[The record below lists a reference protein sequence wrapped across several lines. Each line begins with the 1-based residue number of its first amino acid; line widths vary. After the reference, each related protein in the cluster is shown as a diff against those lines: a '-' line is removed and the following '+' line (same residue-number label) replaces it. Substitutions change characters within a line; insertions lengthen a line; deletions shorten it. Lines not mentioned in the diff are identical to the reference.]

1 MLDRPAARITQQG
14 LRAGPVAGHGA
25 VRARTMTRMMIRS
38 LRLHTKEL
46 LRSRASETLVI
57 RLFLS
62 DNQLCCERFMIVPRN
77 WVVNIAPRFRSPF
90 WCAMR
95 AASWR
100 SSAANIFCVSAWLR
114 ILDDVAVPL
123 RNGVDPGTACL
134 AALSIES
141 AAWSSRSF

>member
-14 LRAGPVAGHGA
+14 LRVCPVAGHGA
-25 VRARTMTRMMIRS
+25 VRARTMTRMLIRS
-38 LRLHTKEL
+38 LRLHTQDL

-100 SSAANIFCVSAWLR
+100 SSAANIFCVSAWLL
-114 ILDDVAVPL
+114 ILDAVSVAL
-123 RNGVDPGTACL
+123 RHGLYPVTPSL
-134 AALSIES
+134 PP
-141 AAWSSRSF
+141 